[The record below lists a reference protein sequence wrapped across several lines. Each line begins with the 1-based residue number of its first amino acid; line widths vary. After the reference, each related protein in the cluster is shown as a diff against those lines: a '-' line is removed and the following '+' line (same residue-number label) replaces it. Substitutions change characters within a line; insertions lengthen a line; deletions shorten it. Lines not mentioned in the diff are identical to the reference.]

1 MRASAAAAVSSL
13 VAATAAPGAPTKRTL
28 SSASA
33 CSSWLTGR
41 MPKGIGRSL
50 PVSTAFTPGR
60 PAAFAVSMRT
70 MRACGCGLRSS
81 FAYSIRGRKRSSAN
95 FVTPATLAV
104 ASTLRWA
111 FPTTR
116 RADGRTGGRADGGSV
131 PFPSGGPP
139 VRLSALFLP
148 DAIQGLRDRLRVLA
162 SEAGRGQLYR
172 LVDLDVAGAAA
183 EVAGEGLLDLLPHRP
198 RVPGEQRL
206 GGEQKGRGAV
216 AALRRAE
223 LGESLL

>member
-1 MRASAAAAVSSL
+1 MRGSGCATASSASVIGRSSSYVTAIRSSAAVATSSL
-13 VAATAAPGAPTKRTL
+13 AAATAATGSPTKRTL

-41 MPKGIGRSL
+41 MPKGIGRSA
-50 PVSTAFTPGR
+50 PVSTAFTPGSA
-60 PAAFAVSMRT
+60 AAFAVSMRT

-116 RADGRTGGRADGGSV
+116 RA
-131 PFPSGGPP
+131 SGG
-139 VRLSALFLP
+139 FLP
-148 DAIQGLRDRLRVLA
+148 PSIQRLLRRLRVLA
-162 SEAGRGQLYR
+162 SEAGRGQLHR
-172 LVDLDVAGAAA
+172 LVDLDVAGTAA
-183 EVAGEGLLDLLPHRP
+183 EVAREGLLHLVAGRP
-198 RVPGEQRL
+198 RALGEQRL
-206 GGEQKGRGAV
+206 RGEQKGGGAV

-223 LGESLL
+223 LGE